1 MQVKPLKIL
10 LVEDNESEAH
20 QVLEAINNHNPDH
33 VVSVL
38 NDGIG
43 VIKYLEDISHS
54 QNKSF
59 PDIIL
64 LDLNLP
70 KHNGRK
76 VITDLKSHPDLKTAP
91 IIVLTI
97 SDFEEDIRNS
107 YRDKISS
114 YIVKPESNDE
124 LEKIISSAM
133 DFYSITQ
140 IPNNNHTK

>member
-1 MQVKPLKIL
+1 MQAKPLKIL
-10 LVEDNESEAH
+10 LVEDNEAEAH
-20 QVLEAINNHNPDH
+20 QVLEAINNHNPHH

-70 KHNGRK
+70 KHNGRR

-91 IIVLTI
+91 IIVLTS

-140 IPNNNHTK
+140 MPTNNHTK